1 MAQRGA
7 VALKFPLGLIAT
19 FACAGLVLAPLAS
32 ANGSAHAVTAK
43 AKHGK
48 SCKKKH
54 RHGACKKRKRARSS
68 APASPRTVTL
78 TWDSWS
84 DIDLEVFDQ
93 NGHRAGFKN
102 GAVLNGIAGSAFSG
116 NDSDGFGP
124 ETFSDP
130 AGRRVG
136 YLACYVSGPA
146 ADVTLTDSGQ
156 GGGTYTAVLGPT
168 DRDHAFTTSVGWGYL
183 PIAAHC

>member
-1 MAQRGA
+1 MVQRGGA
-7 VALKFPLGLIAT
+7 ALKFPLGLIAA
-19 FACAGLVLAPLAS
+19 FACACLVLAPAAS
-32 ANGSAHAVTAK
+32 ASGSATAK
-43 AKHGK
+43 AKRSK

-54 RHGACKKRKRARSS
+54 HHAACKKRKRARSS
-68 APASPRTVTL
+68 APAPPRTVTL

-84 DIDLEVFDQ
+84 DINLVVFDQ

-102 GAVLNGIAGSAFSG
+102 GSIVNGISGSTFAGDG
-116 NDSDGFGP
+116 SDGFGP

-146 ADVTLTDSGQ
+146 ANVTLTDSGQ

-168 DRDHAFTTSVGWGYL
+168 DRDHAFTASVGWGYL